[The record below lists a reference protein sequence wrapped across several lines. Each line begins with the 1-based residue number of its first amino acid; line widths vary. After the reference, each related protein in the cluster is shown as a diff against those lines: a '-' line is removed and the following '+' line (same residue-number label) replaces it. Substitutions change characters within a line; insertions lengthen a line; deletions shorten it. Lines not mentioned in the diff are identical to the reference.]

1 MKNEQ
6 EKDNEAYEKYV
17 RYRKAKADYERKCT
31 GWVTIVII
39 LIMIALYFYIFQLT
53 DITIFTIIIV
63 KVVI

>member
-17 RYRKAKADYERKCT
+17 RYRNAKADYERKCT

-39 LIMIALYFYIFQLT
+39 LIMIALYFYIFH
-53 DITIFTIIIV
+53 
-63 KVVI
+63 

>member
-39 LIMIALYFYIFQLT
+39 LIMIALYFYIFHL
-53 DITIFTIIIV
+53 
-63 KVVI
+63 